1 MSFMWVNWETCSK
14 RLRPFSHPCFCSGG
28 STSVCTRALMLFS
41 FFKWG
46 AKKKEQTEIFH
57 GLFVICFLIRPAAKK
72 KTPHTPSHHDLTKKK
87 QISLPHMGLPRML
100 MPGVCKPDHISKR
113 ELSQI
118 REKAMVVFAL
128 PRDMWPPVK
137 AQALPADQAAALCCP
152 QTGWRPGSVLGQ
164 RSTRHLLQTL
174 LEQQGREQLDGPL

>member
-1 MSFMWVNWETCSK
+1 
-14 RLRPFSHPCFCSGG
+14 
-28 STSVCTRALMLFS
+28 
-41 FFKWG
+41 
-46 AKKKEQTEIFH
+46 
-57 GLFVICFLIRPAAKK
+57 
-72 KTPHTPSHHDLTKKK
+72 
-87 QISLPHMGLPRML
+87 MGLPRML

-118 REKAMVVFAL
+118 REKAMVAFAL

-174 LEQQGREQLDGPL
+174 LEQQGREQLDGPP